1 MSTDTAAPAPPASS
15 PDRRLAWAVLARAA
29 LTTPTAVEHLL
40 ADTNT
45 DVEDAAHRLG
55 DAGETFSVPADLR
68 ERAVGDLDRAE
79 AVGARLLTREEFEW
93 PTARLAGLGTPGVR
107 GRMPVA
113 LWLRGPARLNA
124 FSGHSVAV
132 IGARACT
139 QYGNSVAHDF
149 AGHFAERGWTVLSG
163 GAFGIDATAHQA
175 ALAQEGA
182 TVAVMATG
190 IDRYYPAGNQTLLDR
205 IAERGLLV
213 SEYPPGETA
222 RRDRFLERNRLVA
235 ALAAGVVVIEAGHRS
250 GTLDTVGWA
259 HRLARPVFATP
270 GSVYSAASAGV
281 HDLLRQRRTALVTHP
296 EQVIDAIT
304 RPNPTGLTH

>member
-1 MSTDTAAPAPPASS
+1 MSTDTAAPASTASS

-29 LTTPTAVEHLL
+29 LTAPAAVETLL
-40 ADTNT
+40 AGT
-45 DVEDAAHRLG
+45 DVEDAAHRLV
-55 DAGETFSVPADLR
+55 DADETFSVPADLR
-68 ERAVGDLDRAE
+68 ERTVRDLDRAN

-93 PTARLAGLGTPGVR
+93 PAARLAGLGAPGVG

-113 LWLRGPARLNA
+113 LWLRGPARLNT

-132 IGARACT
+132 IGARAST
-139 QYGNSVAHDF
+139 QYGDTVAHDF

-163 GAFGIDATAHQA
+163 GAFGIDAAAHQA
-175 ALAQEGA
+175 ALAQDGT

-190 IDRYYPAGNQTLLDR
+190 IDRYYPAGNQKLLAR
-205 IAERGLLV
+205 IAERSLLV

-235 ALAAGVVVIEAGHRS
+235 ALTTGVVVIEAGHRG

-270 GSVYSAASAGV
+270 GSIYSAASAGV

-304 RPNPTGLTH
+304 RPEPTGLTH

>member
-1 MSTDTAAPAPPASS
+1 MSTDTAAPTPAASS

-29 LTTPTAVEHLL
+29 LTAPAAVEHLL
-40 ADTNT
+40 TDT
-45 DVEDAAHRLG
+45 DVEDAAHRLV
-55 DAGETFSVPADLR
+55 DADERFSVPADLR
-68 ERAVGDLDRAE
+68 ERAVRDLDRAD

-93 PTARLAGLGTPGVR
+93 PTARLAGLGTPHVG
-107 GRMPVA
+107 GRMPAA
-113 LWLRGPARLNA
+113 LWLRGPARLNT
-124 FSGHSVAV
+124 FSGHTVAV
-132 IGARACT
+132 IGARAST
-139 QYGNSVAHDF
+139 QYGDTVAHDF

-163 GAFGIDATAHQA
+163 GAFGIDAAAHQA
-175 ALAQEGA
+175 ALIQDGT

-190 IDRYYPAGNQTLLDR
+190 VDRYYPAGNQKLLAR

-235 ALAAGVVVIEAGHRS
+235 ALAAGVVVVEAGHRS

-270 GSVYSAASAGV
+270 GSIYSAALAGV

-304 RPNPTGLTH
+304 RPAPTNLAH